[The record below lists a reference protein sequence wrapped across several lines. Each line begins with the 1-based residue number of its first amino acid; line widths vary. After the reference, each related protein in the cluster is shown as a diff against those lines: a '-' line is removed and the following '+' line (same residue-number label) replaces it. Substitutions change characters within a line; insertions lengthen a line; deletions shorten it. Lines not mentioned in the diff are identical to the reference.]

1 MTDSKND
8 PAVRAFRDTL
18 GMFPTGVTV
27 ITARGPGGEPV
38 GLTVSSFNSV
48 SLAPPLV
55 VWSLSGHLPSVPI
68 FENAAVYAINVLA
81 EDQQDISQRF
91 ASRGED
97 KFAGLAFTEGEGGV
111 PILPGCCASFQCRQ
125 FARHPG
131 ATTSSS
137 SARCWPSSVTPPS
150 ARCSSRAAPT
160 AGWPTEPDHNHNP
173 RQSP

>member
-1 MTDSKND
+1 MTVPKND

-27 ITARGPGGEPV
+27 ITARAPGGQPI

-48 SLAPPLV
+48 SLTPPLI
-55 VWSLSGHLPSVPI
+55 VWSLSGHLPSVRA

-91 ASRGED
+91 ASHSDD
-97 KFAGLAFTEGEGGV
+97 KFAGLEYVEGVDGV
-111 PILPGCCASFQCRQ
+111 PLLPGCVAWFQCRQ

-131 ATTSSS
+131 GDHVVFIGEVVRFELDQ
-137 SARCWPSSVTPPS
+137 ARKPLVFQGG
-150 ARCSSRAAPT
+150 AYRRLA
-160 AGWPTEPDHNHNP
+160 
-173 RQSP
+173 